1 MEASRL
7 KQLLAQ
13 YRPEKVVSF
22 QQVTVGISNE
32 TYVVTTDSG
41 ARYVIRVIHNQ
52 TADSARVEARIQQA
66 MVRAGL
72 STPLYLRLRDG
83 EHVGRDG
90 DDAFTIADFIAGSHP
105 ETTTLKLVA
114 SMGRVLGR
122 LHAILHQDE
131 LTIGFNTGQWLDP
144 RNARADAL
152 RCEPEIRRRLET
164 VLDTSAAV
172 FEPGLPMAVIHG
184 ELATNN
190 FFAAND
196 EVTTIFDFET
206 VQHAPRL
213 LDVAYTYMACVY
225 DDEMPPTAVLDAL
238 IIAYNAATAEPL
250 TPVERSLFPTAL
262 RWVAACAAAWC
273 FSRGYADYGEKFLA
287 VGLANPPF

>member
-1 MEASRL
+1 MEASKL
-7 KQLLAQ
+7 EQLLAQ
-13 YRPEKVVSF
+13 YRPQQVVSF
-22 QQVTVGISNE
+22 RQVTVGISND

-52 TADSARVEARIQQA
+52 TAGSARVEARIQQA
-66 MVRAGL
+66 MARAGL

-83 EHVGRDG
+83 EYVGRDG
-90 DDAFTIADFIAGSHP
+90 DDAFTIADFIPGSHP

-122 LHAILHQDE
+122 LHTILHQED
-131 LTIGFNTGQWLDP
+131 LAIGFNTGQWLDP
-144 RNARADAL
+144 RNARADAV
-152 RCEPEIRRRLET
+152 RCEPAIRRRLET
-164 VLDTSAAV
+164 ALDTSAAV
-172 FEPGLPMAVIHG
+172 FESGLPMAVIHG

-206 VQHAPRL
+206 VQYAPRL
-213 LDVAYTYMACVY
+213 LDVAYTYMACLY
-225 DDEMPPTAVLDAL
+225 DGELPPAAVFDAL
-238 IIAYNAATAEPL
+238 ITAYDAAAAEPL

-262 RWVAACAAAWC
+262 RWAAACAAAWC
-273 FSRGYADYGEKFLA
+273 FSRGYAEYAEKFLA
-287 VGLANPPF
+287 AGSTTPPI